1 MENRGLHM
9 LSTRRVTGGHSHRS
23 PQGHYIKLIRLL
35 SQGFIPSLFSF
46 DYSPPSYFLP
56 SSFSINLQC
65 LKVEITTA
73 TAPGTPTVVVAL
85 TAKGTTIA
93 VAPVTTAHPD
103 ITILTRTAAIIT
115 ATLTVLAIITMGM
128 DLPRTLPLVDKP
140 PQRALKHRIY

>member
-1 MENRGLHM
+1 MWPDTEYI
-9 LSTRRVTGGHSHRS
+9 LSLRS
-23 PQGHYIKLIRLL
+23 IAFRT
-35 SQGFIPSLFSF
+35 GFIPSLFSF

-115 ATLTVLAIITMGM
+115 ATLTWTNH
-128 DLPRTLPLVDKP
+128 
-140 PQRALKHRIY
+140 LKELLNIAFINSFQ